1 MMPMTGWRGVAVC
14 AVVAALATGA
24 TPMASAAPFAARETH
39 RGLVVD
45 RDGTTA
51 RLGANGWFR
60 RAGEPTLVYREGGA
74 PVAGVWV
81 SGSGAVVRS
90 GTTESSPMIGR
101 IVPSYDN
108 DLLRLTIEPAGG
120 PAFQTTTFARA
131 AGTGG
136 GALSRDA
143 SVRAALEGSYRT
155 TLKAADG
162 SDAGWLSVD
171 INAEGAARF
180 AGDFPPAIPPA
191 LVAATAAAVGGEVD
205 F

>member
-74 PVAGVWV
+74 PVAGVWG
-81 SGSGAVVRS
+81 SGSGAVVRR
-90 GTTESSPMIGR
+90 GTSETSAMLGR
-101 IVPSYDN
+101 VVACCDK
-108 DLLRLTIEPAGG
+108 G
-120 PAFQTTTFARA
+120 
-131 AGTGG
+131 
-136 GALSRDA
+136 
-143 SVRAALEGSYRT
+143 
-155 TLKAADG
+155 
-162 SDAGWLSVD
+162 
-171 INAEGAARF
+171 
-180 AGDFPPAIPPA
+180 
-191 LVAATAAAVGGEVD
+191 LV
-205 F
+205 